1 MNGLMK
7 KIANYINKNKSP
19 YPILIILSHGSI
31 DLDSEEVYTTP
42 IKIKKINAATIG
54 CQNYTIQEQ
63 SDKFVE
69 DVLTYMNENDEKS
82 PRKSKKMIKEIQ
94 KKMRLL
100 TDNVISE
107 FNKSPYEKSIN
118 KKLFIKNKK
127 YHNKMCKAKKGD
139 ELLGK
144 LFTKE
149 KDENYDTLILNHDGK
164 KIVLD
169 NFYHLHDDNET
180 KFIHMPELL
189 EIIKNEFQIDKLII
203 ADLSCSCTTEND
215 EKFCK
220 RVRKYMNRF
229 IKYGGKTF
237 KKKIKGKQ
245 ITKRRQGL
253 PKKTIKTRKT
263 IRLKKTKR
271 TTIRRNKTHKNK
283 IK

>member
-1 MNGLMK
+1 MNGLLK
-7 KIANYINKNKSP
+7 KITNYINKNKSQ
-19 YPILIILSHGSI
+19 YPILMILSHGSI
-31 DLDSEEVYTTP
+31 DLDSEEVYISP

-69 DVLTYMNENDEKS
+69 DVIDYMNENGEQT
-82 PRKSKKMIKEIQ
+82 PRKSKKIIKEIQ

-100 TDNVISE
+100 TDNVILE
-107 FNKSPYEKSIN
+107 FNNSPYEKSRN

-144 LFTKE
+144 IFTKE
-149 KDENYDTLILNHDGK
+149 KDENYDTLILYRDGK

-229 IKYGGKTF
+229 IKYGGKTL

-253 PKKTIKTRKT
+253 TKKRNKTKKTIKIKRP
-263 IRLKKTKR
+263 KR

-283 IK
+283 K